1 MEWTCPPQAGGQ
13 RRHTGALSVG
23 QDYIPPRRIAD
34 LLILDPLSFILGSRG
49 EIKMTEKDFY
59 TIAHLMAATIRI
71 FEYQKGH
78 PPSIEQVCETLS
90 FTSEQVHIYLN
101 KLTDL
106 EILEV
111 VEGNFGTRIFL
122 RDHLKIE
129 EIPKGKKESGIGD
142 AVKAFQ
148 DSRSSGC
155 MFAYP

>member
-1 MEWTCPPQAGGQ
+1 M
-13 RRHTGALSVG
+13 R
-23 QDYIPPRRIAD
+23 
-34 LLILDPLSFILGSRG
+34 SRG
-49 EIKMTEKDFY
+49 EIEMTEKDFY

-90 FTSEQVHIYLN
+90 FTSEQGHIYLN
-101 KLTDL
+101 KPTDL

-129 EIPKGKKESGIGD
+129 EIPKGREESGLGD

-148 DSRSSGC
+148 DSRKKMSEKIATIQADQAKKKKDL
-155 MFAYP
+155 FAELESQLKKKLDQ